1 MEHLVTAA
9 NGLFIASYF
18 VRNLLVLRA
27 LSLAGASCLLT
38 YFYTLP
44 EPLMHLVYWNAFYCA
59 LNTFWVLRLF
69 YERSRDART
78 VRLPSPAADA
88 ADSSAS

>member
-27 LSLAGASCLLT
+27 LSLSGAACLLA

-44 EPLMHLVYWNAFYCA
+44 QPLMHLVYWNSFYCL
-59 LNTFWVLRLF
+59 LNAVWV
-69 YERSRDART
+69 
-78 VRLPSPAADA
+78 VRLLHERAREAHA
-88 ADSSAS
+88 LRASAGAESTTPGS

>member
-27 LSLAGASCLLT
+27 FSLSGATCLLV
-38 YFYTLP
+38 YFYTL
-44 EPLMHLVYWNAFYCA
+44 EVPLMHLVYWNAFYCV
-59 LNTFWVLRLF
+59 LNAVWVLRLL
-69 YERSRDART
+69 YERHRDAR
-78 VRLPSPAADA
+78 LGEAPSQPPEIAEA
-88 ADSSAS
+88 

>member
-18 VRNLLVLRA
+18 VRNLLLLRA
-27 LSLAGASCLLT
+27 LSLAGASCLLA

-59 LNTFWVLRLF
+59 LNVVWVLRLL
-69 YERSRDART
+69 YERSRDARAA
-78 VRLPSPAADA
+78 RHSSPVTDA
-88 ADSSAS
+88 AKPS